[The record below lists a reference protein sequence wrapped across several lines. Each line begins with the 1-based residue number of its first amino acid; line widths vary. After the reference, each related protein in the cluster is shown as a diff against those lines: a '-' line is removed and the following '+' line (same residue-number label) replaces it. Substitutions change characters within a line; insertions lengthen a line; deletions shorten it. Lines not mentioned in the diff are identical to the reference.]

1 MNQAQEVPVG
11 KREKR
16 GSFIRRERG
25 RLGQGAI
32 FAIILICFFL
42 PFLNTSC
49 ADERAAEAMAVPKD
63 AAVQEFT
70 GWQLLRGS
78 EDLVKDNVGR
88 MGVPDQED
96 LGPGTRTPAE
106 PWAQS
111 AFAAALVGL
120 IAVLLKRRDLRMR
133 VALICSLVVVFSFWL
148 LVWSPSLRKTGLMQI
163 DPQIGYWIALG
174 TSIASAVWFG
184 YQATRA
190 GPDSARAETLE

>member
-11 KREKR
+11 ERETR

-49 ADERAAEAMAVPKD
+49 ADEEAARNTGIVKGRD
-63 AAVQEFT
+63 LQEFT
-70 GWQLLRGS
+70 GWQLIRGS
-78 EDLVKDNVGR
+78 EDLMPDSKDEEF
-88 MGVPDQED
+88 PDQEA
-96 LGPGTRTPAE
+96 LGPGTQTPSE

-111 AFAAALVGL
+111 AFAAAVIGL
-120 IAVLLKRRDLRMR
+120 LGVLLRRRALRTR
-133 VALICSLVVVFSFWL
+133 VALICSLVVVFSLWL
-148 LVWSPSLRKTGLMQI
+148 LVWSPSLRKTGFMQI

-174 TSIASAVWFG
+174 ASIASAVWFG

-190 GPDSARAETLE
+190 GPESGRAEALE